1 MNVQL
6 KHAVL
11 GLLLLPALV
20 WAEGPKAPETQDDLL
35 AQLAKAAQQLT
46 YSGIF
51 VFQHDGRMEASRVIH
66 SFDNGQE
73 RTKIDTLD
81 GPPREII
88 RANDEMRCY
97 FPDVHSIRLE
107 HGQGRRYFP
116 ALIAPPFQ
124 NYRDNYDITIVG
136 VDRVAGHDCQVI
148 ALRPRDNLRFAHQFC
163 ADMPSN
169 LLLKEVTLGPH
180 GEPIQMSVFTEIT
193 IGTHADPAQ
202 FKPDYTDTADWHVD
216 NVPIAGSQKEGS
228 GWSVANVPPGFH
240 KIIEVRRPIPGHA
253 GGMTHLVYSD
263 GLASI
268 SVFIEPADG
277 PPRPARIE
285 SLRSSLS
292 YFSARTAEQQ
302 ITVVGEVPLASVTQ
316 MGQSVINLRSSHP

>member
-1 MNVQL
+1 MNVHL
-6 KHAVL
+6 KRAVF

-20 WAEGPKAPETQDDLL
+20 WADAPKATETQDDLL
-35 AQLAKAAQQLT
+35 AQLAAAAQQLSYT
-46 YSGIF
+46 GIF

-66 SFDNGQE
+66 GFENGQE

-97 FPDVHSIRLE
+97 FPDVRSIRLE

-124 NYRDNYDITIVG
+124 NYRDNYDITIEG
-136 VDRVAGHDCQVI
+136 VDRVAGHDCQII

-163 ADMPSN
+163 ADLPTN

-193 IGTHADPAQ
+193 IGVHADFTQ
-202 FKPDYTDTADWHVD
+202 FKPDYTDTTDWHVD
-216 NVPIAGSQKEGS
+216 NVPSVVSQKEGS
-228 GWSVANVPPGFH
+228 GWSVANVPPGFR
-240 KIIEVRRPIPGHA
+240 KIVEVRRPIPGHV

-263 GLASI
+263 GLATI

-292 YFSARTAEQQ
+292 YFSARTAGQQ

>member
-1 MNVQL
+1 MNVYL
-6 KHAVL
+6 KHSVF
-11 GLLLLPALV
+11 GLLLLPVLAC
-20 WAEGPKAPETQDDLL
+20 AEGPRAIEPQDLL
-35 AQLAKAAQQLT
+35 NQLAVAAQQLS

-66 SFDNGQE
+66 AFENGQE
-73 RTKIDTLD
+73 HTKIDTLD

-97 FPDVHSIRLE
+97 FPDARSVRLE
-107 HGQGRRYFP
+107 HGQGRRFFP

-124 NYRDNYDITIVG
+124 TYLDNYDIAIVG
-136 VDRVAGHDCQVI
+136 SDRVAGHDCQVI
-148 ALRPRDNLRFAHQFC
+148 KVSPRDNLRFAHQFC
-163 ADMPSN
+163 ADLLTN

-180 GEPIQMSVFTEIT
+180 GEPVQMSVFTEVT
-193 IGTHADPAQ
+193 IGAHPDLSQ
-202 FKPDYTDTADWHVD
+202 FKPAYSDTASWRLDTNPSVGPE
-216 NVPIAGSQKEGS
+216 VSGS
-228 GWSVANVPPGFH
+228 GWVVSSVPPGFR
-240 KIIEVRRPIPGHA
+240 KIVEVRRAIPGRN
-253 GGMTHLVYSD
+253 GTMTHMLYSD

-277 PPRPARIE
+277 PPRPNRIE

-292 YFSARTAEQQ
+292 YFSARTAENQ

>member
-1 MNVQL
+1 MKAHL

-11 GLLLLPALV
+11 GLLLLPMLV
-20 WAEGPKAPETQDDLL
+20 WAEGPNATEMQDELL
-35 AQLAKAAQQLT
+35 AQLARAAQQLS

-51 VFQHDGRMEASRVIH
+51 VFQHDGQMEASRVIH
-66 SFDNGQE
+66 GFDNGQE

-88 RANDEMRCY
+88 RANEELRCY
-97 FPDVHSIRLE
+97 FPEAHSIRLE
-107 HGQGRRYFP
+107 RGPGRRFFP

-124 NYRDNYDITIVG
+124 NYRDNYDISIVG

-163 ADMPSN
+163 ADLPSN

-193 IGTHADPAQ
+193 IGAHADPAQ
-202 FKPDYTDTADWHVD
+202 FKPAYTDTSDWRVD
-216 NVPIAGSQKEGS
+216 NVPITGPQKEAS

-240 KIIEVRRPIPGHA
+240 KIIEVRRPIPGHTE
-253 GGMTHLVYSD
+253 GMTHLVYSD

-277 PPRPARIE
+277 PPRPMRIE

-292 YFSARTAEQQ
+292 YFSARTADQQ

>member
-1 MNVQL
+1 MNVHL
-6 KHAVL
+6 KQAVF
-11 GLLLLPALV
+11 GLLLLPVLA
-20 WAEGPKAPETQDDLL
+20 WAEGPKATGLQDDLL
-35 AQLAKAAQQLT
+35 AQLTAAAQQLSYT
-46 YSGIF
+46 GIF
-51 VFQHDGRMEASRVIH
+51 VFQHDGQMEASRVIH
-66 SFDNGQE
+66 GFDNGQE
-73 RTKIDTLD
+73 RTRIDTLD

-97 FPDVHSIRLE
+97 FPDVRSIRLE

-163 ADMPSN
+163 ADLSSN

-193 IGTHADPAQ
+193 IGTHVDPAQ
-202 FKPDYTDTADWHVD
+202 FKPAYADTSDWHVD
-216 NVPIAGSQKEGS
+216 NVPSVDPQKDGS
-228 GWSVANVPPGFH
+228 GWSVSRVPPGFH
-240 KIIEVRRPIPGHA
+240 KIIEVRRPISGHA
-253 GGMTHLVYSD
+253 GSMTHLVYSD

-277 PPRPARIE
+277 PPRPPRIE
-285 SLRSSLS
+285 FLRSSLS
-292 YFSARTAEQQ
+292 YFSSRTAEQQ
-302 ITVVGEVPLASVTQ
+302 ITVVGEVPLAAVTQ

>member
-1 MNVQL
+1 MNVHL
-6 KHAVL
+6 KQAVF
-11 GLLLLPALV
+11 GLLLLPVLV
-20 WAEGPKAPETQDDLL
+20 WAEGPKATGMQDDLL
-35 AQLAKAAQQLT
+35 AQLTAAAQQLSYT
-46 YSGIF
+46 GIF

-66 SFDNGQE
+66 GFDNGQE
-73 RTKIDTLD
+73 RTRIDTLD

-97 FPDVHSIRLE
+97 FPDVRSIRLE

-124 NYRDNYDITIVG
+124 NYRDNYDIAIVG

-148 ALRPRDNLRFAHQFC
+148 VLRPRDNLRFAHQFC
-163 ADMPSN
+163 ADLPSN

-180 GEPIQMSVFTEIT
+180 GEPIQMSAFTEIT
-193 IGTHADPAQ
+193 IGTHVDPAQ
-202 FKPDYTDTADWHVD
+202 FKPAYTDTSDWHVD
-216 NVPIAGSQKEGS
+216 NVPSVDPQKDGS
-228 GWSVANVPPGFH
+228 GWSVSRVPPGFH

-253 GGMTHLVYSD
+253 GSMTHLVYSD

-277 PPRPARIE
+277 PPRPPRIE
-285 SLRSSLS
+285 FLRSSLS

-302 ITVVGEVPLASVTQ
+302 ITVVGEVPLAAVTQ